1 MIDAPKEIE
10 SRLFDD
16 PPALGPEHFNV
27 LLYGPP
33 GTGKT
38 TAAASAPG
46 PIVWINLEGTGAMAY
61 ARRVAAERGTSL
73 LEMQIRADEDPRERL
88 RQAVAYAQT
97 NEVGTIVI
105 DTIGKVRQQI
115 AFAVG
120 GDNPSMAD
128 WSVTA
133 KAMRDLVRTL
143 RDLPLNVVLIAHES
157 FMEDGE
163 ALVVQPEI
171 GGKTTAEVM
180 AEVDVV
186 GYTGVVDDEGERIYM
201 ARLID
206 GNGRRAKDR
215 SGALGTHRQLDLS
228 EWLQA
233 FKDALQTDLS
243 DIPFLDNDD
252 SKEQA

>member
-1 MIDAPKEIE
+1 MSATAEK
-10 SRLFDD
+10 LFDN

-38 TAAASAPG
+38 TAAATAPG

-61 ARRVAAERGTSL
+61 ARRVAAERGTEL

-88 RQAVAYAQT
+88 RQAVAYAQG
-97 NEVGTIVI
+97 NDVGTIVI

-115 AFAVG
+115 AFAIG
-120 GDNPSMAD
+120 GDNPSMPE
-128 WSVTA
+128 WGQVA

-143 RDLPLNVVLIAHES
+143 RDLHVNVVLIAHES
-157 FMEDGE
+157 LIEDGE

-171 GGKTTAEVM
+171 GGKTTADVM

-186 GYTGVVDDEGERIYM
+186 GYTGVVEDEGERIFM
-201 ARLID
+201 ARLVD

-228 EWLQA
+228 EWLDT
-233 FKDALQTDLS
+233 FKEALKTDLS

-252 SKEQA
+252 SKEQE